1 MDATD
6 GWMDGIIYHCNG
18 WMRKEIEHK
27 FAFAANKYSALPQ
40 MLGQSQ
46 FFFLRMPTNSSQEP
60 AKNFSAFV
68 VQTNRNQSLS

>member
-1 MDATD
+1 MVLARYHKGWMLQTD

-40 MLGQSQ
+40 MLGSHN
-46 FFFLRMPTNSSQEP
+46 FFF
-60 AKNFSAFV
+60 
-68 VQTNRNQSLS
+68 